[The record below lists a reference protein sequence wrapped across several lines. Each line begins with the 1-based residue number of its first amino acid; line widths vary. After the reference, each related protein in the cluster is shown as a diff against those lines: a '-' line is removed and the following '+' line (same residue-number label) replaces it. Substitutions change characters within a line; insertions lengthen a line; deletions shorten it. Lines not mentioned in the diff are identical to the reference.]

1 MNLLEELLSRFAA
14 VGEHPAVVGE
24 GYAASYARL
33 LEMVV
38 DYEEQLRAS
47 ECERTIVALIADYSV
62 ASIALLIALWRRQN
76 TVALMTNRSEPQ
88 QLALTNLCQ
97 AQWLVRLDD
106 PAVPQWSRCDQHVTD
121 PLLRKLRDAGE
132 PGLIIFSSGSTGA
145 PKASVHRALPL
156 LERHRVR
163 KRCLSTIAFLL
174 FDHVGG
180 LNTLFYVLFNGGKLV
195 IPQARTPLSVA
206 RAIAT
211 YQVQAMTTSPTFLNL
226 LLLSGAAQSHDLTSL
241 EVINYGTEPMP
252 DSTLRALNLLLPGTR
267 LSQSYGLT
275 ETGIVPARSEGSD
288 SGWLRLGDEHCAV
301 RVVDGMLEIKSA
313 TSMMGYVNEPSPF
326 TEDGYFRTGDAVQQ
340 KGPYVKILGRR
351 SEVINVGG
359 EKVYPAEIE
368 NVLKE
373 LPNVVDVAV
382 SHERHAIAGH
392 LVTATFRVREM
403 EGLSAFKQRLHA
415 FCRDRL
421 AAFQIPR
428 KVVLTQEPLHSQR
441 FKKHRAA
448 GKEIKH

>member
-1 MNLLEELLSRFAA
+1 MNAVEELLSRFAA
-14 VGEHPAVVGE
+14 AGDNPAVVE
-24 GYAASYARL
+24 EDCVASYAKL
-33 LEMVV
+33 LGMVA
-38 DYEEQLRAS
+38 DCDAHLRANH
-47 ECERTIVALIADYSV
+47 CERSVVALIADYSL
-62 ASIALLIALWRRQN
+62 ASIALLIALWQRQN
-76 TVALMTNRSEPQ
+76 TVALMTGRAAPQ
-88 QLALTNLCQ
+88 QLALTDLCQ
-97 AQWLVRLDD
+97 AQWIVRLEN
-106 PAVPQWSRCDQHVTD
+106 PAAPQWTRSNEEVTD
-121 PLLRKLRDAGE
+121 PLLRKLCTAGE
-132 PGLIIFSSGSTGA
+132 PGVVIFSSGSTGA
-145 PKASVHRALPL
+145 PKASVHRALSL

-163 KRCLSTIAFLL
+163 KRCLTTIAFLL
-174 FDHVGG
+174 FDHIGG

-195 IPQARTPLSVA
+195 IPRARTPLSVGK
-206 RAIAT
+206 AIAT
-211 YQVQAMTTSPTFLNL
+211 HEVQAMTTSPTFLNL
-226 LLLSGAAQSHDLTSL
+226 LLLSGAAQAHDLTSL

-252 DSTLRALNLLLPGTR
+252 DSTLRALHLLLPDTR

-275 ETGIVPARSEGSD
+275 ETGIVPARSESSD
-288 SGWLRLGDEHCAV
+288 SGWVRLGDENCTV

-313 TSMMGYVNEPSPF
+313 TTMMGYVNEPSPF
-326 TEDGYFRTGDAVQQ
+326 TEDGYFRTGDAVEQ
-340 KGPYVKILGRR
+340 KGAYVKILGRR

-382 SHERHAIAGH
+382 SHERHAIAGQ
-392 LVTATFRVREM
+392 LITATFRLREM
-403 EGLSAFKQRLHA
+403 EGLGAFRQRLHA

-448 GKEIKH
+448 GKENKH

>member
-1 MNLLEELLSRFAA
+1 MNALDELLARFAA
-14 VGEHPAVVGE
+14 VAELPAVVGE
-24 GYAASYARL
+24 GYVASYARL
-33 LEMVV
+33 LDTIA
-38 DYEEQLRAS
+38 DYEDKLRAND
-47 ECERTIVALIADYSV
+47 CERSVVALIADYSL

-76 TVALMTNRSEPQ
+76 TVALMTGRTPSQ
-88 QLALTNLCQ
+88 QHELTSLCQ
-97 AQWLVRLDD
+97 AQWVAQLDD
-106 PAVPQWSRCDQHVTD
+106 PAAPQWSRCEQLVKD
-121 PLLRKLRDAGE
+121 PLLRQLCAGGE
-132 PGLIIFSSGSTGA
+132 PGVVIFSSGSTGA
-145 PKASVHRALPL
+145 PKASVHRALAL

-163 KRCLSTIAFLL
+163 KRRLSTIAFLL
-174 FDHVGG
+174 FDHIGG

-195 IPQARTPLSVA
+195 IPQERTPHSVA
-206 RAIAT
+206 KAIAT

-226 LLLSGAAQSHDLTSL
+226 LLLSGAAQAHDLTSL
-241 EVINYGTEPMP
+241 EIINYGTEPMP
-252 DSTLRALNLLLPGTR
+252 DSTLRALNLLLPQTR

-288 SGWLRLGDEHCAV
+288 SGWLRLGDEHCTV
-301 RVVDGMLEIKSA
+301 RIVDGMLEVKSP
-313 TSMMGYVNEPSPF
+313 TTMLGYVNEPSPF

-382 SHERHAIAGH
+382 GHERHAIAGN
-392 LVTATFRVREM
+392 LVTATFRVREV

-441 FKKHRAA
+441 FKKHRAG
-448 GKEIKH
+448 GKENKH